1 MNKTHNR
8 LKALRESNGLTL
20 RKLEEF
26 TGITNS
32 TLSAIENGNRRMNI
46 RVATKLAKY
55 FNVSIDYLVGLE
67 KLSKQKEIKD
77 CNFDE
82 LSHNLCETRGVNGC
96 INCPWKIL
104 EIKVTGQKEI
114 NTLSCCII
122 NAYEMMHKT
131 IDIDE
136 SKTYLPDSITLDK
149 KEN

>member
-1 MNKTHNR
+1 MNKTYNR

-67 KLSKQKEIKD
+67 
-77 CNFDE
+77 N
-82 LSHNLCETRGVNGC
+82 
-96 INCPWKIL
+96 
-104 EIKVTGQKEI
+104 
-114 NTLSCCII
+114 
-122 NAYEMMHKT
+122 
-131 IDIDE
+131 
-136 SKTYLPDSITLDK
+136 TLDK